1 MADESDMPNWTDNLL
16 TVTGAADRL
25 NEFLAAVSG
34 ENGGIDFATHL
45 PQAPVDDEG
54 HEQSW
59 WGFNACN
66 TELTEHTSEKL
77 VFYFQTGWE
86 PPLAWAE
93 CVAGEY
99 PDLRMSLL
107 YAEEGEGYAGLW
119 VSNENGT
126 ADNWLNVNVVGYPA
140 VWAFLDSL
148 GYDFGWNEPA
158 DEPYDRDSVPQVG

>member
-1 MADESDMPNWTDNLL
+1 MPNWTDNLL
-16 TVTGAADRL
+16 TVTGSTGRL

-34 ENGGIDFATHL
+34 ENGIIDFATHL

-54 HEQSW
+54 HAQSW
-59 WGFNACN
+59 WNFNACEA
-66 TELTEHTSEKL
+66 ELTEHTPAKV

-93 CVAGEY
+93 CVAEKY

-119 VSNENGT
+119 VSNESGT
-126 ADNWLNVNVVGYPA
+126 ADNWLRADVVGYPT

-148 GYDFGWNEPA
+148 GCDFGWNEPD
-158 DEPYDRDSVPQVG
+158 DEPYDPDLVPQVG